1 VCVCVFMCV
10 TVVCARGCVCV
21 GVYVCDCVCVFMCVT
36 VCVCACVCV
45 CLCDY
50 VCSCVCL
57 CVCVCVWVGGCVSVH
72 AIHQKDLMRIMCG
85 AAHTSLWLHMHDN
98 HNSVKGS
105 YL

>member
-1 VCVCVFMCV
+1 MG
-10 TVVCARGCVCV
+10 REGCWCWSWYLGLVSQ
-21 GVYVCDCVCVFMCVT
+21 VYVCDCVCVCV
-36 VCVCACVCV
+36 
-45 CLCDY
+45 
-50 VCSCVCL
+50 
-57 CVCVCVWVGGCVSVH
+57 CVSVH